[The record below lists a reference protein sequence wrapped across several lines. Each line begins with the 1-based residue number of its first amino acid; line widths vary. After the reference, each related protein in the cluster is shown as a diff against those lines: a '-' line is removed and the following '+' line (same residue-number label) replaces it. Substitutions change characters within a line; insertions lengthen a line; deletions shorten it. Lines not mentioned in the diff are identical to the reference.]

1 MSNVLLIGEAM
12 ALFTAD
18 KVGELVDVSNFTKSM
33 AGAEVNVAIGLKRL
47 GHRSIYVTKL
57 GDEPL
62 GRYIEK
68 SLKEEGVD
76 TSYVIFDEVYKT
88 GIQLKEKAI
97 DKDPY
102 APYYRLNSAASK
114 LSISDIENIDLNEI
128 DLIHITGILPAISK
142 SCKEAVFYILEKA
155 KTHNIYISFDPN
167 IRPSLWNNKEKM
179 VETLNKIASYANLV
193 LPGIEEGLILT
204 GSKSPEEIASF
215 YHKIGVENVVIK
227 LGKNGAY
234 LSIENTKLVTKE
246 VIEGF
251 IVEKVVDTVGAGDG
265 FATGVIS
272 GILDDIGLRASVN
285 RGNAIGAIQVQHI
298 SDNAG
303 LPTLEELEKFIIQK
317 KPL

>member
-12 ALFTAD
+12 ALFTANT
-18 KVGELVDVSNFTKSM
+18 VGDLTDVTEFTKSM

-47 GHRSIYVTKL
+47 GHNSIYVTKL

-62 GRYIEK
+62 GRFIEK
-68 SLKEEGVD
+68 SLKNEGID
-76 TSYVIFDEVYKT
+76 TRYITFDTKYKT

-114 LSISDIENIDLNEI
+114 LSINDIENIDLKAI
-128 DLIHITGILPAISK
+128 DLIHITGILPAISD
-142 SCKEAVFYILEKA
+142 SCREVIFYILEKA
-155 KTHNIYISFDPN
+155 KKEKIYISFDPN
-167 IRPSLWNNKEKM
+167 IRPSLWNDKEKM
-179 VETLNKIASYANLV
+179 IDVLNRIASYANII
-193 LPGIEEGLILT
+193 LPGIEEGFILT
-204 GSKSPEEIASF
+204 GSKNPEEIASY
-215 YHKIGVENVVIK
+215 YHGIGVENVVIK
-227 LGKNGAY
+227 LGKIGAY
-234 LSIENTKLVTKE
+234 LSVKNTELMTKE

-251 IVEKVVDTVGAGDG
+251 KVEKVVDTVGAGDG

-272 GILDDIGLRASVN
+272 GILDKIELRSCVI

-303 LPTLEELEKFIIQK
+303 LPTLKELEEFIIQK